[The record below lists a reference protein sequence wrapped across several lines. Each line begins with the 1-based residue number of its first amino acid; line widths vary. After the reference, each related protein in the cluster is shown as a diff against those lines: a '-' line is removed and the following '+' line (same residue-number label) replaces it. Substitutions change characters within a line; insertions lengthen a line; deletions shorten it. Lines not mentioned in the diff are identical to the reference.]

1 LTDTVIETSTAGIQ
15 QKPETIQKKTPPGSG
30 RFFLYI
36 SGFLWGLFWFLQLTA
51 ESIYL
56 QTAVTTAGLALGLLL
71 DRTRFQFKSSAF
83 IPAWWFTST
92 AILLTGAPGGIF
104 LCALVMGLYLSQQG
118 KISGRKMF
126 FFGCGLCT
134 APLFTHLIPHGTTA
148 AVFVGA
154 LLLINFFNDINFSRK
169 SKIFAGLLYFSILF
183 WQHPLLDMIVKKQ
196 PGRAEE
202 IEITPI
208 TALSALALQPQSA
221 PAVAVIASSES
232 QIVDFFE
239 NLPFM
244 VPFKAIAPGYV
255 PKEKYDMIFVET
267 MPAKPER
274 YLPGLASRLNK
285 DGVLAIPE
293 SFCNL
298 LPEWKWKKLPG
309 SPPYAA
315 ASPAT
320 ELLVNV
326 SRMENNLANIA
337 ENSGAA
343 DNFLR
348 GAFSGVLQDFHS
360 TALDIKA
367 NNSSKNMFQSLFI
380 HFAALALLL
389 ELLALRNREV
399 SKNLI
404 VAKTSFCYT
413 VLVTTVLS
421 SASMVEAVRFPLL
434 PTLPLLCCFIMLNRP
449 VLAKVERI
457 SSLLTLFMLWLW
469 FFLPGIISGIL
480 LLITAGLSY
489 TGFRSR
495 CPERDVPTDMLMQL
509 PGITAGMCLIWLL
522 DNNDMLFLPG
532 VLTLISGYIIWITI
546 KKSHHPA

>member
-1 LTDTVIETSTAGIQ
+1 
-15 QKPETIQKKTPPGSG
+15 
-30 RFFLYI
+30 
-36 SGFLWGLFWFLQLTA
+36 
-51 ESIYL
+51 
-56 QTAVTTAGLALGLLL
+56 
-71 DRTRFQFKSSAF
+71 
-83 IPAWWFTST
+83 
-92 AILLTGAPGGIF
+92 
-104 LCALVMGLYLSQQG
+104 
-118 KISGRKMF
+118 
-126 FFGCGLCT
+126 
-134 APLFTHLIPHGTTA
+134 
-148 AVFVGA
+148 
-154 LLLINFFNDINFSRK
+154 
-169 SKIFAGLLYFSILF
+169 
-183 WQHPLLDMIVKKQ
+183 
-196 PGRAEE
+196 
-202 IEITPI
+202 
-208 TALSALALQPQSA
+208 
-221 PAVAVIASSES
+221 
-232 QIVDFFE
+232 
-239 NLPFM
+239 
-244 VPFKAIAPGYV
+244 
-255 PKEKYDMIFVET
+255 
-267 MPAKPER
+267 
-274 YLPGLASRLNK
+274 
-285 DGVLAIPE
+285 
-293 SFCNL
+293 
-298 LPEWKWKKLPG
+298 
-309 SPPYAA
+309 
-315 ASPAT
+315 
-320 ELLVNV
+320 
-326 SRMENNLANIA
+326 
-337 ENSGAA
+337 
-343 DNFLR
+343 
-348 GAFSGVLQDFHS
+348 
-360 TALDIKA
+360 
-367 NNSSKNMFQSLFI
+367 MFQSLFI